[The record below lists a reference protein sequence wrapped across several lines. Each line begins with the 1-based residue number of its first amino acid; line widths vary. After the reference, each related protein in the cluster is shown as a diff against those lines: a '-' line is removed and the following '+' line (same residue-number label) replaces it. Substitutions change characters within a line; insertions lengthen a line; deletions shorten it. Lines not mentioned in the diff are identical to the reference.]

1 MTQHYTHILEDILKT
16 ARIFAAGNGYDY
28 AETSHI
34 LAGMLSSSDSF
45 GQNILT
51 DHDVTIEMALDEI
64 EQHQLPD
71 KTQAVQKIQFSPKVD
86 QLLLEADALAA
97 QNHLAETGSEHLLYV
112 LLTDDDNVAKKI
124 LELNKIKITEIFC
137 NTVTYIVFIFYVN

>member
-1 MTQHYTHILEDILKT
+1 MTQNYTRILEDILKT

-34 LAGMLSSSDSF
+34 LAGMLSSNDSF

-51 DHDVTIEMALDEI
+51 DHDVTIETVLDEI

-71 KTQAVQKIQFSPKVD
+71 QTKAVQAIQFSPKVE
-86 QLLLEADALAA
+86 QLLFEADALAA

-112 LLTDDDNVAKKI
+112 MLTDDDNVAKKI
-124 LELNKIKITEIFC
+124 LELHKIKIAEILKKSPYNDFL
-137 NTVTYIVFIFYVN
+137 